1 MALSLWVRVSKEAK
15 ISWEILGW
23 VRVSKEAKIAWE
35 ILGSCNPY
43 FQRRL
48 LVLKRKEHHASL
60 EWCLF
65 GSFLGVMARKKQLD
79 FEKN

>member
-15 ISWEILGW
+15 IS
-23 VRVSKEAKIAWE
+23 WE

-48 LVLKRKEHHASL
+48 LVLKRKERHASL

-79 FEKN
+79 FEELSKKTWMVL